1 MDHVDAIRLKT
12 AEAYLLDELSLS
24 ERRDFEE
31 HFFTCQECASDL
43 ETGAAFINA
52 YKTAHHVEPAPRLA
66 VVKTRHPQTFRP
78 VYALAAS
85 VVFAFLLVYQ
95 SFITI
100 PRLKQSAKAQTVES
114 FSLESTASRGSS
126 PSVIAP
132 SQGKPFVILLD
143 IPPGG
148 GQSDYR
154 CVIRTEA
161 GAELASFQVSA
172 ASAQRTVPVLIPGSE
187 LKPGKYR
194 LNVSRE
200 PRGAED
206 GGSVAQYPFEI
217 R

>member
-1 MDHVDAIRLKT
+1 MDHGDAIRLKT

-31 HFFTCQECASDL
+31 HFFTCQQCTNDL
-43 ETGAAFINA
+43 KAGAAFIDA
-52 YKTAHHVEPAPRLA
+52 YKMANHAEPAPRLA
-66 VVKTRHPQTFRP
+66 VVKARHPQTFRS

-95 SFITI
+95 NSVTI
-100 PRLKQSAKAQTVES
+100 PRLKQSAKAGPVES

-126 PSVIAP
+126 PTVIAP

-143 IPPGG
+143 IPPAG
-148 GQSDYR
+148 GQSGYR
-154 CVIRTEA
+154 CVIRSEA

-187 LKPGKYR
+187 LKPGKFS
-194 LNVSRE
+194 LNISRE
-200 PRGAED
+200 PRGTED

>member
-1 MDHVDAIRLKT
+1 M
-12 AEAYLLDELSLS
+12 
-24 ERRDFEE
+24 
-31 HFFTCQECASDL
+31 
-43 ETGAAFINA
+43 
-52 YKTAHHVEPAPRLA
+52 AHHAELAPRLA
-66 VVKTRHPQTFRP
+66 VVKTRHPQTFRA

-95 SFITI
+95 NFVTI
-100 PRLKQSAKAQTVES
+100 PRLKQSAKPGAVES

-126 PSVIAP
+126 PTVIAP
-132 SQGKPFVILLD
+132 LQGKPFVILPD
-143 IPPGG
+143 IPPG

-154 CVIRTEA
+154 CVIRSEA
-161 GAELASFQVSA
+161 GADLASFQVSA

-187 LKPGKYR
+187 LKPGKYS

-200 PRGAED
+200 PRGTED